1 MQDTIFSPSWYRV
14 AHLKPR
20 IKGHAQIH
28 RHQYR
33 GELWYVL
40 QDHLTGKVFRFTPI
54 AYRVIG
60 MMDGRHS
67 VQKLWE
73 KVSQEYSDDAP
84 TQVEMVQLL
93 SRLYEAEVLLCDVP
107 ADTREL
113 LLRSRKSEKSAR
125 KVKFSNPF
133 YFRLPLL
140 DPDLFLERTVR
151 YVRYVYTLPGL
162 LLSVFIIGAALVQAG
177 INWDELTRNLADRV
191 FAKDNLIILLIIYP
205 FVKGLHELS
214 HGYAVKR
221 WGGEVHEMGI
231 MFLVFMPIPYVD
243 ASSSAVFPRRRQ
255 RLTVGAA
262 GISVELLLASF
273 AMFLWLSMEPGLLR
287 AAAYNIILI
296 GGVSTLL
303 FNGNPLL
310 RYDGYYIL
318 ADLLNIPNL
327 AGRSM
332 QYIGYLINRYIFGI
346 SKVETP
352 NVAPGERFWLL
363 FYGITSFFYRIF
375 IYGAIILFVAGKF
388 YIFGVIL
395 ALWGGFSFIIL
406 PLYKKIQ
413 TLLSAPVYRASRN
426 RVILVIV
433 SAIAGLLLLLF
444 LLPFP
449 YHSRTE
455 GVIWVPEDAQVRSK
469 TVGIVEEIH
478 SQENGNVAKND
489 VLIECRDPFL
499 ATQLKILRSRL
510 KEYELR
516 YNAAYATDKVQASIL
531 QEEIA
536 GIRERLSRTEE
547 RLAEMLITSPA
558 GGLFVLPQAADL
570 KGRFLKQGE
579 LLGYVLKKDATIIR
593 VVVPQRNIDLIRGK
607 TEGVELRFSVKP
619 HVVYAAKIE
628 REIPGAVDHLPSTAL
643 GAAGGGRIAV
653 DPQDE
658 SGSKT
663 FERYFQFDLAID
675 EPLEKFYIGSRVY
688 VRFDHGYEP
697 LAFQWYRSV
706 RQLFLKRFN
715 V

>member
-20 IKGHAQIH
+20 IKVHAQIH

-60 MMDGRHS
+60 MMNGRHS

-93 SRLYEAEVLLCDVP
+93 SRLYEADVLLCDVEP
-107 ADTREL
+107 DTREL
-113 LLRSRKSEKSAR
+113 LLRSRKSEKSSR

-151 YVRYVYTLPGL
+151 YVKYVYTLPGL
-162 LLSVFIIGAALVQAG
+162 LLCVFIIGTALVQAG

-262 GISVELLLASF
+262 GIAVEMLLASF
-273 AMFLWLSMEPGLLR
+273 AMFIWLSMEPGLLR

-327 AGRSM
+327 AQRSM
-332 QYIGYLINRYIFGI
+332 QYLGYLINRYVFGNSRI
-346 SKVETP
+346 ETP
-352 NVAPGERFWLL
+352 NMAPGERFWLF
-363 FYGITSFFYRIF
+363 FYGITSFCYRIF

-388 YIFGVIL
+388 YIFGVLL

-413 TLLSAPVYRASRN
+413 TLLSAPVHQANRN
-426 RVILVIV
+426 RIILVIV
-433 SAIAGLLLLLF
+433 SVITCLLLLLF

-455 GVIWVPEDAQVRSK
+455 GVVWVPEDAQVRSN
-469 TVGIVEEIH
+469 TAGIVAEIH
-478 SQENGNVAKND
+478 AQANGNVAKNE

-499 ATQLKILRSRL
+499 STQIKIFQSRL

-531 QEEIA
+531 QEEII
-536 GIRERLSRTEE
+536 GIRERLSRAEE

-558 GGLFVLPQAADL
+558 EGMFVLPQAADL
-570 KGRFLKQGE
+570 KGRFIEQGE
-579 LLGYVLKKDATIIR
+579 LLGYVLKQDATIIR

-619 HVVYAAKIE
+619 HVVYTAKVE

-643 GAAGGGRIAV
+643 GVAGGGSIAV
-653 DPQDE
+653 DPLDR

-663 FERYFQFDLAID
+663 FERYFQFDLAMG